1 MKELNKN
8 NNSITKNNTER
19 ILQFGGGNFLR
30 GFVDWIIDVY
40 NEKTNSALGVW
51 VVKPTERGDY
61 ETWKQQDGLFHIL
74 TKGIKNGKL
83 VNENRLIT
91 CVNRII
97 HPYRDWEGFLKSAE
111 NPELRFI
118 ISNTTESG
126 IKFNV
131 TDKKT
136 DTPPHE
142 FPAKLTLWLYHR
154 YQFFQ
159 GKKEKGCVMIP
170 TELLIDNGLLLKE
183 CILKNADAWGL
194 ETGFKTWIEKA
205 NIFCNTLV
213 DRIIPGVNKNK
224 LAEVWEE
231 IGFEDKMVTQGEP
244 YHFLAIEAPQ
254 PVRDEL
260 PLDKIGL
267 NIIYANDLTPYRT
280 RKVRILNGAHT
291 SMVPVGYLYG
301 IETVRETIEHEVMGK
316 FVHQCIFN
324 EIIPTLDLPNE
335 ELHQY
340 ANDVLDRFKNPFI
353 HHELISISLNATSK
367 FTTRVLPSILEFKNR
382 TGLLPKGLVFSMAAL
397 IHFYKGERDGV
408 VIPIKD
414 NGVAI
419 DFLKNRWNEC
429 DCTLE
434 GFEKMA
440 KQILAWKK
448 NWGND
453 LSKDS
458 RFVDQLAEQLFF
470 IERDGIKKT
479 VKEILK

>member
-8 NNSITKNNTER
+8 NNSITKHNTER

-40 NEKTNSALGVW
+40 NEETNSDLGVL
-51 VVKPTERGDY
+51 VIKPTERGDY
-61 ETWKQQDGLFHIL
+61 EDWKKQDGLFHIL
-74 TKGIKNGKL
+74 TKGIKHGKL
-83 VNENRLIT
+83 VDENRLIT

-131 TDKKT
+131 ADKKT

-183 CILKNADAWGL
+183 CILKNAATWGL
-194 ETGFKTWIEKA
+194 EAGFKTWIEEA
-205 NIFCNTLV
+205 NVFCNTLV
-213 DRIIPGVNKNK
+213 DRIIPGVDKNK

-254 PVRDEL
+254 SVRDEL

-280 RKVRILNGAHT
+280 IKVRILNGAHT
-291 SMVPVGYLYG
+291 SMVPVGFLYG
-301 IETVRETIEHEVMGK
+301 IETVRETVEHEVMGK
-316 FVHQCIFN
+316 FIQKVIFE
-324 EIIPTLDLPNE
+324 EIIPTLDLPKE
-335 ELHQY
+335 ELLRY

-353 HHELISISLNATSK
+353 HHQLISISLNSTSK
-367 FTTRVLPSILEFKNR
+367 FKTRVLPSILEYQKR
-382 TGLLPKGLVFSMAAL
+382 KGTLPNAMVFSMAAM
-397 IHFYKGERDGV
+397 IHFYKGEN
-408 VIPIKD
+408 
-414 NGVAI
+414 NGVEI
-419 DFLKNRWNEC
+419 PLKDDQESISFLKKLWMDN
-429 DCTLE
+429 DATKL

-440 KQILAWKK
+440 TQILAWEK
-448 NWGND
+448 NWGSD
-453 LSKDS
+453 LNKVAG
-458 RFVDQLAEQLFF
+458 FKEKLADYLFL
-470 IERDGIKKT
+470 IE
-479 VKEILK
+479 KEGMQKAITQIL